1 MMAQRELPPPI
12 FRHDPADM
20 ADLEN
25 QIGGWED
32 RSKLP
37 ELGLKKVVVGPDAI
51 LKLPAALEGLSP
63 EAPGDVVLV
72 VDRTPMRR
80 GGEDLKPM
88 VRVLLEREG
97 FEVCVVELE
106 GDERGV
112 VHPDFREVE
121 TVKGS
126 IRPGVPVV
134 ALGSGVITDIAKHAC
149 FTYEQ
154 EHPDEPPVPLAV
166 CQTANSAPAFASGM
180 AVISKDGVKRTWP
193 SRLPHMLVADVEVLR
208 EAPLEYT
215 LSGIGDMS
223 AGFVS
228 FGDWHLGDRVSGG
241 GYLEASWRILEDVRN
256 LMIPYAGEIGDRSPL
271 GMEVLAKV
279 LALGGL
285 SMTFAKETSPLSGY
299 EHVVSHMLDMGAER
313 FGRPVASHGLQV
325 GVATIAASI
334 SWDYLLGNLDPEAV
348 DVDACYPSF
357 EEMEERVRETFDE
370 TDPSGAMAEECW
382 GDYRQK
388 LQGWYEARPRFEA
401 LLENWDDQKARLR
414 ELVLKPEAVV
424 GALAAAGHP
433 LLFEEL
439 NVPVPEEEARW
450 AFQNAHLM
458 RKRFSS
464 GDLLFYTGLF
474 DEALIDGVF
483 SRMHDLA
490 NGTRERH
497 G

>member
-1 MMAQRELPPPI
+1 MMAKKALPPPI

-20 ADLEN
+20 TDLEN
-25 QIGGWED
+25 QIGGWGD
-32 RSKLP
+32 HSKLP
-37 ELGLKKVVVGPDAI
+37 ELGLQKVVVAPDAI
-51 LKLPAALEGLSP
+51 LQLPAVLEGLSP
-63 EAPGDVVLV
+63 KAPGDVVLV
-72 VDRTPMRR
+72 LDGTLMRR

-88 VRVLLEREG
+88 VRRLLEREG
-97 FEVCVVELE
+97 FEVRVVELE

-121 TVKGS
+121 TVKGN

-134 ALGSGVITDIAKHAC
+134 ALGSGVITDITKHAC

-154 EHPDEPPVPLAV
+154 EHPDEPRVPLAV

-208 EAPLEYT
+208 EAPLEYS

-228 FGDWHLGDRVSGG
+228 FGDWYLNDYVNGV
-241 GYLEASWRILEDVRN
+241 GYLGASWKILEDVRA
-256 LMIPYAGEIGDRSPL
+256 LMIPYAGEIGDRSQV

-285 SMTFAKETSPLSGY
+285 SMTFARETSPLSGY

-325 GVATIAASI
+325 GVATVPCAI
-334 SWDYLLGNLDPEAV
+334 SWDHLLENLDPGKV
-348 DVDACYPSF
+348 NIDDCYPSF
-357 EEMEERVRETFDE
+357 EEMEERVRGTFDE
-370 TDPSGAMAEECW
+370 IDSSGAMGDECW
-382 GDYRQK
+382 SDYRQK
-388 LQGWYEARPRFEA
+388 LEGWREARPRFEA
-401 LLENWDDQKARLR
+401 LLEDWGNQKVRLR
-414 ELVLKPEAVV
+414 ELVMEPEVVV

-439 NVPVPEEEARW
+439 NVPVPESEARW
-450 AFQNAHLM
+450 AFRNAHLM

-464 GDLLFYTGLF
+464 GDLLFYMGWF
-474 DEALIDGVF
+474 DEAFSDHVF
-483 SRMHDLA
+483 ARMHELVKE
-490 NGTRERH
+490 TREQR